1 MSVAVK
7 RFKHFEAP
15 KEAGVYFRLVCLTGK
30 DKGIAYFLLGKRVV
44 LGRSDKVDIRILDIK
59 SSREH
64 CEIIK
69 VGKDFV
75 LTDLGSQNGVIVN
88 DLKVKQHVLNEGDK
102 IIIGK
107 TVYKFNRIEVKSKE
121 KKEIVKKDTD
131 VDDYE
136 DEHSDEYEKS
146 SKLSP
151 VLILVLVVAI
161 GIIFMTAEEKELTKV
176 KKSSKYNIQE
186 LPGSLSESIQG
197 VRKKDKKIQAK
208 MNIYFQKGLR
218 EFREGNFF
226 RAMSEFEHAL
236 SWSPSDPQ
244 AQFYLRKT
252 KEALDKT
259 IKGYELKA
267 KRDEEALKFLNASVS
282 YCAILRLL
290 YKYPEDERFLNA
302 QEMNRK
308 IEEKLGMEEGDIECL
323 KEIK

>member
-1 MSVAVK
+1 MSSAVK
-7 RFKHFEAP
+7 IFKHFEAP
-15 KEAGVYFRLVCLTGK
+15 KEAGQYYRLVCLTGK
-30 DKGIAYFLLGKRVV
+30 EKGVAYFLIGKRVV
-44 LGRSDKVDIRILDIK
+44 LGRSDKADIRILDIK

-64 CEIIK
+64 CEVIK

-75 LTDLGSQNGVIVN
+75 LTDLASQNGVIVN

-102 IIIGK
+102 VIIGK
-107 TVYKFNRIEVKSKE
+107 TVYKFNKIEVKDKAKNE
-121 KKEIVKKDTD
+121 LKIAEDND
-131 VDDYE
+131 VEGFE
-136 DEHSDEYEKS
+136 DEELEEK

-151 VLILVLVVAI
+151 ILIV
-161 GIIFMTAEEKELTKV
+161 IILAAVGVILMSGEDNTESIKR
-176 KKSSKYNIQE
+176 KKSKYTVQE
-186 LPGSLSESIQG
+186 LPGSISEAMQG
-197 VRKKDKKIQAK
+197 ARKKDKKIQAK

-236 SWSPSDPQ
+236 SWSPNDPQ

-259 IKGYELKA
+259 IKDYELMA
-267 KRDEEALKFLNASVS
+267 RRDEDALKYQNAAVA

-290 YKYPEDERFLNA
+290 YRYPNDDRYINA
-302 QEMNRK
+302 KEMVTK
-308 IEEKLGMEEGDIECL
+308 IEENLGLEEGAIECQ

>member
-1 MSVAVK
+1 MSAAVK
-7 RFKHFEAP
+7 VFKHFEAP
-15 KEAGVYFRLVCLTGK
+15 REAGVYFRLVCLTGK
-30 DKGIAYFLLGKRVV
+30 DKGLAYFLLGKRVV
-44 LGRSDKVDIRILDIK
+44 LGRSDKADIRVLDIK

-75 LTDLGSQNGVIVN
+75 LTDLGSQNGVVVN
-88 DLKVKQHVLNEGDK
+88 DLKIKQHVLGEGDK
-102 IIIGK
+102 VIIGK
-107 TVYKFNRIEVKSKE
+107 TVYKFNKIEVKSKE
-121 KKEIVKKDTD
+121 KKELQAKDD
-131 VDDYE
+131 EVDEYQE
-136 DEHSDEYEKS
+136 DESLNEK

-151 VLILVLVVAI
+151 VLVLVIAVAV
-161 GIIFMTAEEKELTKV
+161 GVLVMTSGGDKDTRV
-176 KKSSKYNIQE
+176 KKKKSRYNVQE
-186 LPGSLSESIQG
+186 LPGSVAEAMQG
-197 VRKKDKKIQAK
+197 ARKKDKQTQAK

-218 EFREGNFF
+218 EFREGNYF

-259 IKGYELKA
+259 ILEFELKA
-267 KRDEEALKFLNASVS
+267 KRDEDALKYQNAAVS

-290 YKYPEDERFLNA
+290 YRYPDDERYKNA
-302 QEMNRK
+302 QDMVKK
-308 IEEKLGMEEGDIECL
+308 IEETLGLEEGEIECQ

>member
-1 MSVAVK
+1 MSSAVK
-7 RFKHFEAP
+7 IFKHFEAP
-15 KEAGVYFRLVCLTGK
+15 KEAGQYYRLVCLTGK
-30 DKGIAYFLLGKRVV
+30 EKGVAYFLIGKRVV
-44 LGRSDKVDIRILDIK
+44 LGRSDKADIRILDIK

-64 CEIIK
+64 CEVIK

-75 LTDLGSQNGVIVN
+75 LTDLASQNGVIVN

-102 IIIGK
+102 VIIGK
-107 TVYKFNRIEVKSKE
+107 TVYKFNKIEVKDKAKNE
-121 KKEIVKKDTD
+121 LKIAEEND
-131 VDDYE
+131 VEGYE
-136 DEHSDEYEKS
+136 DEELEEK

-151 VLILVLVVAI
+151 ILIL
-161 GIIFMTAEEKELTKV
+161 IILAAVGVIIMSGEDNTESIKR
-176 KKSSKYNIQE
+176 KKSKYTVQE
-186 LPGSLSESIQG
+186 LPGSISETMQG
-197 VRKKDKKIQAK
+197 ARKKDKKIQAK

-236 SWSPSDPQ
+236 SWSPNDPQ

-259 IKGYELKA
+259 IKDYELMA
-267 KRDEEALKFLNASVS
+267 RRDEDALKYQNAAVA

-290 YKYPEDERFLNA
+290 YRYPNDDRYINA
-302 QEMNRK
+302 KEMVTK
-308 IEEKLGMEEGDIECL
+308 IEENLGLEEGAIECQ